1 MKSLNKILSDI
12 FNDQKYDY
20 LTNDEREKVKD
31 FIYWIDCELK
41 ILDLLILKWYN
52 LN

>member
-1 MKSLNKILSDI
+1 MKTLNKILQDI
-12 FNDQKYDY
+12 FNNKKSGN
-20 LTNDEREKVKD
+20 LTELEVQQVKD

-41 ILDLLILKWYN
+41 LLDLLNLKWYN